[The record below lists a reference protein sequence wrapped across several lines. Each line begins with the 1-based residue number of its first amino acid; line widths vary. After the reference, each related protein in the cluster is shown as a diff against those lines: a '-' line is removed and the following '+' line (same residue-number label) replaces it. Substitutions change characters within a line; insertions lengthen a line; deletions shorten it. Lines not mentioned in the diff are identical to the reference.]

1 MTFYYVTFPKTK
13 TNGYKTKMFC
23 TGIRFENCMSGLSLT
38 TRTPE
43 KSGTQIESV
52 FRKRKNR
59 GGKSLDTVPLNPNKR
74 GMPAAT
80 K

>member
-43 KSGTQIESV
+43 KPEV
-52 FRKRKNR
+52 FAKTK
-59 GGKSLDTVPLNPNKR
+59 KFAKFFSLLIRDPDRVCF
-74 GMPAAT
+74 
-80 K
+80 

>member
-43 KSGTQIESV
+43 KPEV
-52 FRKRKNR
+52 FAKTKNKIIR
-59 GGKSLDTVPLNPNKR
+59 DPDRVCFKK
-74 GMPAAT
+74 
-80 K
+80 KKK